1 LYELSREIL
10 PHFAPM
16 TEVRQR
22 RHVVFL
28 LLLCWTGWVVVTTA
42 FISPIIPIGRLSSS
56 SLSFGEEQS
65 TGGRDVMSLSARATR
80 MLVVH
85 RAATAGLAES
95 APEDDE
101 NEPVEPGK
109 MRVSEIKSEL
119 QLREVDYSDCFDKE
133 SLVERLNQARATGR
147 ASPTILDKFNR
158 QKIEETFNE
167 KKAPID
173 DINQIKAAVA
183 NDGTLPGGLTPEQFQ
198 KLSSNPEIMAL
209 LQNTKMQEA
218 MKLMM
223 TGGREELEKQLQQDQ
238 ELAKTVAKLNEILTS
253 L

>member
-1 LYELSREIL
+1 MI
-10 PHFAPM
+10 
-16 TEVRQR
+16 
-22 RHVVFL
+22 
-28 LLLCWTGWVVVTTA
+28 
-42 FISPIIPIGRLSSS
+42 S
-56 SLSFGEEQS
+56 SLSTRSG
-65 TGGRDVMSLSARATR
+65 TGR
-80 MLVVH
+80 MLVV
-85 RAATAGLAES
+85 RRAAAAATASGEA
-95 APEDDE
+95 ADE
-101 NEPVEPGK
+101 GDEKEEGEVVEPGK

-119 QLREVDYSDCFDKE
+119 DLREVDYSDCFDKE
-133 SLVERLNQARATGR
+133 SLVERLSRARATGQ

-167 KKAPID
+167 RKAPID
-173 DINQIKAAVA
+173 DMDKINAAVA

-238 ELAKTVAKLNEILTS
+238 ELAKTVGKLNEILAS